1 VDASAVRT
9 ALDRIDPALGAFITV
24 DADAALRSARA
35 APRGRLAGVPIAVK
49 DLIDVAGMRT
59 TYGSPRYADHVP
71 DRTAPAVGALLAE
84 GAVVIGK
91 TNLNEFAYGVTGYN
105 PHFGAILSPR
115 DRTRTAGG
123 SSGGSAAAVAAGV
136 CRLAVGTDT
145 SGSIRIPAAC
155 CGIWGLKLGHGAADM
170 TGVFPLCPSYD
181 SLGYLADGPDLLRLA
196 LGIDEPPDP
205 RTLRVGVIGADL
217 EMPALPAEHWT
228 IFRAEAWQTHGRAV
242 TEHPE
247 DYGADLRARFALVP
261 EDPAAARAVMA
272 AWRRAYAAAAEGY
285 DVLVDIVM
293 DGLAPLLSAARADYE
308 GGTFHV
314 RERLLRHTPAANALG
329 WPALAFPTAAG
340 PRQVLGRDPA
350 ALLAVATRMAAATA
364 GAAPGPT
371 PPP

>member
-1 VDASAVRT
+1 MRT
-9 ALDRIDPALGAFITV
+9 AIDRIDPALGAFITV
-24 DADAALRSARA
+24 DADAALRAARS
-35 APRGRLAGVPIAVK
+35 APRAGRLAGVPIAVK

-59 TYGSPRYADHVP
+59 TYGSPRYADHIP

-155 CGIWGLKLGHGAADM
+155 CGIWGLKLAHGASDM

-181 SLGYLADGPDLLRLA
+181 SFGYLADGPDVLRLA
-196 LGIDEPPDP
+196 LGIDGLPDP
-205 RTLRVGVIGADL
+205 QTLRVGTIGADL
-217 EMPALPAEHWT
+217 EVPALPAEHWT
-228 IFRAEAWQTHGRAV
+228 IFRAEAWRTHGRAV
-242 TEHPE
+242 TEHPH
-247 DYGADLRARFALVP
+247 DYGADLRARFAQAP
-261 EDPAAARAVMA
+261 DDPAPARAVMA
-272 AWRRAYAAAAEGY
+272 AWRRAYTASAAGY
-285 DVLVDIVM
+285 DVLVDLVM
-293 DGLAPLLSAARADYE
+293 DGPAPLLSAARADYE
-308 GGTFHV
+308 GGTFYV
-314 RERLLRHTPAANALG
+314 RERLLRHTPVANALG
-329 WPALAFPTAAG
+329 WPALAFPAADG

-350 ALLAVATRMAAATA
+350 ALLAVATQMAAAPEPA
-364 GAAPGPT
+364 GREAGREAGL
-371 PPP
+371 